1 MEEDHSTDS
10 LKIGESLRFV
20 GLGSLISPRLYSCP
34 DHSQIAGSDVIL
46 LNKVDLVPLH
56 ALEEMEQS
64 IRKVNPLAPIH
75 RTMRGEID
83 LQHIIGISAYAS
95 GPQTRCPA
103 LAIASIARDREDYHR
118 DDQGCTGDTDGHKHT
133 KATHYELRGISS
145 LQVTFPVLS
154 KAQLV
159 RFDEWIRTVLWE
171 NRLPTDSEEPEIQV
185 LRCKGVFALD
195 TGEQYILQGVRSMY
209 ELEKSEVA
217 VQEVLGVPDAGKVVL
232 IGKNLT
238 DVVRRRL
245 EDVLIDN
252 TW

>member
-20 GLGSLISPRLYSCP
+20 GPISLRLYSYP
-34 DHSQIAGSDVIL
+34 DYSQIAGSDVIL
-46 LNKVDLVPLH
+46 LNKVDLVPLD

-75 RTMRGEID
+75 RTTRGEIG
-83 LQHIIGISAYAS
+83 LQYIIGISAYAS
-95 GPQTRCPA
+95 GPQTRGPA
-103 LAIASIARDREDYHR
+103 LANTSIARDHEHWHKF
-118 DDQGCTGDTDGHKHT
+118 DQGCIDDADGHHKHAN
-133 KATHYELRGISS
+133 ATHYELRGISS

-171 NRLPTDSEEPEIQV
+171 NHLPTDSEEPEIQV
-185 LRCKGVFALD
+185 LRCKGVFTLD

-238 DVVRRRL
+238 DIVRRRL

-252 TW
+252 T